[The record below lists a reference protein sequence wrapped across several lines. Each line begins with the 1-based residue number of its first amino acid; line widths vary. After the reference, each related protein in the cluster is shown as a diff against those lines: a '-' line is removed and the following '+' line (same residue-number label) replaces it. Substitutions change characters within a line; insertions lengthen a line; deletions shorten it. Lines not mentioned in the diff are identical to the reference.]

1 VQAAMIILAACWL
14 AYGILLVL
22 QYVSAERR
30 RRREGEASRRRSDRR
45 SMVGMSLE
53 FVAFA
58 TAFGFRRGP
67 MEPTPEVL
75 LWLAMLLAPLAVAMG
90 ALAARSLGRDFRVQ
104 AVVTEGHQLITTGP
118 YRVVRHPIY
127 ASLLGLLLATGITIT
142 PWPALL
148 ASLAIFL
155 VGTEI
160 RVRVEDAL
168 LRARFGAEFEAYRQR
183 TAAYIPLVR

>member
-1 VQAAMIILAACWL
+1 MRAAMIVLAACWL
-14 AYGILLVL
+14 AYWILLVL
-22 QYVSAERR
+22 QYVSAERL
-30 RRREGEASRRRSDRR
+30 RRREGEASQRRSDRR

-58 TAFGFRRGP
+58 IAFGFRRGP
-67 MEPTPEVL
+67 MEPAPVVL
-75 LWLAMLLAPLAVAMG
+75 LWLAVLLAPLAVAMG
-90 ALAARSLGRDFRVQ
+90 ALAARSLGQDFRAQ
-104 AVVTEGHQLITTGP
+104 AVVTEGHQLVTNGP

-142 PWPALL
+142 QWPALL

-168 LRARFGAEFEAYRQR
+168 LGARFGAEFEAYRNR
-183 TAAYIPLVR
+183 TAAYIPFVR

>member
-1 VQAAMIILAACWL
+1 MQAAMIVLAGCWL
-14 AYGILLVL
+14 AYWILLVL

-30 RRREGEASRRRSDRR
+30 RRREGQASRRHSDRR

-58 TAFGFRRGP
+58 IAFAFRRGP
-67 MEPTPEVL
+67 MEPTPQLL
-75 LWLAMLLAPLAVAMG
+75 LWLAVLLAPLGVAMG

-104 AVVTEGHQLITTGP
+104 AVVTEGHRLVTTGP

-142 PWPALL
+142 RWPALL

-168 LRARFGAEFEAYRQR
+168 LRARFGAEFEAYRR
-183 TAAYIPLVR
+183 WTAAYIPFVR

>member
-1 VQAAMIILAACWL
+1 VQAAMIVLAACWL
-14 AYGILLVL
+14 AYWILLVHRYL
-22 QYVSAERR
+22 SAERR

-45 SMVGMSLE
+45 SMAGMSLE

-67 MEPTPEVL
+67 LEPTPQVL
-75 LWLAMLLAPLAVAMG
+75 LWLAVLLAPLAVAMG
-90 ALAARSLGRDFRVQ
+90 ALAARSLGQDFRVQ

-142 PWPALL
+142 QWPALF

-168 LRARFGAEFEAYRQR
+168 LAARFGADFEAYRQR
-183 TAAYIPLVR
+183 TAAYIPFVR